1 MNSSAS
7 AKTCGPGRPKDM
19 EKRAAILD
27 AAKQLFIGQ
36 GFDNTSMDAIASA
49 AGVSKLTVYSHFHD
63 KETLFTEAVR
73 SKCEEQLP
81 AEIFMPD
88 LKGPIRNQ
96 LLTIA
101 RAFFSL
107 VTSEDALAMHRTI
120 VGNSPQ
126 SPKLAQLFW
135 DAGPARVQATFSAFL
150 RDEVAA
156 RQLDVPD
163 VHRAA
168 TQFFCL
174 LKGECH
180 ARLEFGC
187 CSQFSQHEIDE
198 HLNATVDMFLRA
210 YATR

>member
-1 MNSSAS
+1 MNSLAS
-7 AKTCGPGRPKDM
+7 AKSCGPGRPKDM

-36 GFDNTSMDAIASA
+36 GFDNTSMDAIANA

-107 VTSEDALAMHRTI
+107 ITSDDALAMHRTI
-120 VGNSPQ
+120 VSNGQQ

-135 DAGPARVQATFSAFL
+135 EAGPARVQEAFSAFL

-156 RQLDVPD
+156 HQLDVPD

-180 ARLEFGC
+180 ARMEFGC
-187 CSQFSQHEIDE
+187 CDDLCEREIDE
-198 HLNATVDMFLRA
+198 HLEATVELFLRA
-210 YATR
+210 YAVR